1 MKTTDNKILV
11 PVNFSEQSLIALEQ
25 SFNLAILSKAE
36 IILLYV
42 NKLSSSIWNIFSKD
56 EQDAFTGKIN
66 EKLCWLAHDLS
77 KDKDL
82 NVRPVLRKGKV
93 HEEVLKLAN
102 EENVSFIVM
111 GTNNSS
117 NMREKI
123 IGNTTFR
130 VVREASCPV
139 ITIKGEH
146 HRNVCDHIILPLDLT
161 KETREKVSHAI
172 RFARLFNSTI
182 HAVSV
187 MSTKNKSQVKKLNS
201 QLNQVVVF
209 IKQAGIPCT
218 AELLDVEKDNEKI
231 ANALIDHAHRKMGD
245 LIIIMTQQENDIVE
259 YFVGS
264 MASEIIF
271 RSDVPVMSI
280 VPTFKHNYS
289 SGL

>member
-1 MKTTDNKILV
+1 MDNKILV
-11 PVNFSEQSLIALEQ
+11 PVNFSDQSLIALEQ
-25 SFNLAILSKAE
+25 TFNLAILSKAE

-77 KDKDL
+77 KDRDL
-82 NVRPVLRKGKV
+82 NVRPVIRTGKV
-93 HEEVLKLAN
+93 HEEVLRLAK
-102 EENVSFIVM
+102 EESVSFIVM
-111 GTNNSS
+111 GTSPS
-117 NMREKI
+117 KNMMEKI

-146 HRNVCDHIILPLDLT
+146 HRNVCDHIILPLDLS

-172 RFARLFNSTI
+172 RFAQLFNSTI

-187 MSTKNKSQVKKLNS
+187 MSTKNKTQLKKLNG
-201 QLNQVVVF
+201 QLQQVVKF
-209 IKQAGIPCT
+209 IKQAGVACT
-218 AELLDVEKDNEKI
+218 AELIDVGSDNEKI
-231 ANALIDHAHRKMGD
+231 ALALIDHAHREKGD
-245 LIIIMTQQENDIVE
+245 LMIIMTQQENEIVE

-271 RSDVPVMSI
+271 LSDVPIMSI